1 MRVDLTSLPLHRI
14 LKNTVHATMNK
25 YADRGLRSLAVARQE
40 VPEQRKDNPGGPWQ
54 FVGLLPL
61 HDPPRCDSRET
72 ITRALNLGVN
82 VKMITGTFL
91 SWPSIFLDYSD

>member
-40 VPEQRKDNPGGPWQ
+40 VPEQRKDSPW
-54 FVGLLPL
+54 
-61 HDPPRCDSRET
+61 
-72 ITRALNLGVN
+72 RALAVRRP
-82 VKMITGTFL
+82 VA
-91 SWPSIFLDYSD
+91 SP